1 MTPKQAVA
9 KWVRLLRLQE
19 WDIFVEVRDGFDLGG
34 EDGTANVARLQCDPM
49 NRFATV
55 IVCAGREASIE
66 ADVRHELVHLAL
78 MDFNV
83 AARRAL
89 DGLGKEAAEVL
100 LDLLDSEHEHAALRI
115 DRALEAVQVP

>member
-9 KWVRLLRLQE
+9 KWQKALRLQE
-19 WDIFVEVRDGFDLGG
+19 WDIFVEVRDGYDLGG
-34 EDGTANVARLQCDPM
+34 EGGTANVARLQCDPI

-89 DGLGKEAAEVL
+89 DNLGSETAEVL
-100 LDLLDSEHEHAALRI
+100 LSLLDSEHERAALRL
-115 DRALEAVQVP
+115 DRALEAVQGP